1 VILRTSF
8 PVSAAPTAWA
18 TLADPARV
26 AAALP
31 GCRSVE
37 VDGDGRMAVMLDLSV
52 ASIQGLWSGTV
63 TAADADT
70 VRITGSGAP
79 GTVDLTARADADRTR
94 LTVEGEVSG
103 PLATVGTTVL
113 AATARRLAD
122 TLLAASDDRAA
133 ASLAEVPSPGDPG
146 PAIRQRGPAGAVA
159 AAAVVT
165 GAVAVVRWR
174 RRRSAG

>member
-1 VILRTSF
+1 VNLRTTF
-8 PVSAAPTAWA
+8 PVSAPPTAWA
-18 TLADPARV
+18 ALADPARM

-31 GCRSVE
+31 GCRALHSNA
-37 VDGDGRMAVMLDLSV
+37 DGALTVVLDLSV
-52 ASIQGLWSGTV
+52 ASVSGLWSGTV
-63 TAADADT
+63 TPVDPDT
-70 VRITGSGAP
+70 VRIAGSGAP
-79 GTVDLTARADADRTR
+79 GTVDLTVTAEPGRATV
-94 LTVEGEVSG
+94 TVEGVVSG

-113 AATARRLAD
+113 AAAVRRLAT
-122 TLLAASDDRAA
+122 TLLANLAA
-133 ASLAEVPSPGDPG
+133 PSPAEALPRGDPG